1 MNIFKRF
8 KKTEPSGP
16 PQPTGASAGLPRPGD
31 ALPDSLKA
39 HSQFIKRVSCS
50 QCGAPKSLP
59 STTAYIYCDYCGALM
74 DYDFRIA
81 NADTNAGLTN
91 TVFHRLIAPV
101 QVALAEAQK
110 RGDREASRK
119 LYRQVFTQF
128 VQECPLAFSPR
139 ARTDAA
145 FREQAIA
152 YEAEC
157 AVTKDFDPR
166 QAPLEAQMATLV
178 ASLQRIPI
186 PGGAWRVAGDFWS
199 YAGVFKKQMELAYAL
214 MHEQGVDAMDP
225 DKAPAGVPLQLEYST
240 FCQAWLPHL
249 SPEDGERLLKFY
261 GLNGEYDE
269 FQPMPTNLHKCGG
282 CGAEIHTLPGAR
294 NVVCETCGR
303 TLDIG
308 GGDVPCLN
316 CGARLS
322 FPVSTSQVLCPYC
335 NTDTHR
341 V

>member
-1 MNIFKRF
+1 MNIFFRKP
-8 KKTEPSGP
+8 KPAP
-16 PQPTGASAGLPRPGD
+16 PQAGGASTGLPKPGD
-31 ALPDSLKA
+31 ALPESLKA

-91 TVFHRLIAPV
+91 TVYHRLIAPV
-101 QVALAEAQK
+101 QAALADAQE
-110 RGDREASRK
+110 RGDKETSRAI
-119 LYRQVFTQF
+119 YRQIFAQW
-128 VQECPLAFSPR
+128 VQECPLAVSPR
-139 ARTDAA
+139 AKTDAA
-145 FREQAIA
+145 FRAQMVT
-152 YEAEC
+152 YLVEC
-157 AVTKDFDPR
+157 AVTKDFDSR
-166 QAPLEAQMATLV
+166 QAPFEAQMAAAV
-178 ASLQRIPI
+178 ASLQRIPM
-186 PGGAWRVAGDFWS
+186 PGGAWRVAGDFWT
-199 YAGVFKKQMELAYAL
+199 YAGVFKKQMEMTYAL
-214 MHEQGVDAMDP
+214 MYELGVDAMDP
-225 DKAPAGVPLQLEYST
+225 DKAPPGVPIQMEYST
-240 FCQAWLPHL
+240 FCQGWLPHL

-261 GLNGEYDE
+261 GLAGEYDE
-269 FQPMPTNLHKCGG
+269 FQPVPTDLHKCGG
-282 CGAEIHTLPGAR
+282 CGAEMHTLPGAR
-294 NVVCETCGR
+294 SVVCETCGR
-303 TLDIG
+303 TIDIG